1 MLERPNHT
9 PLLPTSYTTRV
20 PNRFAYAGCA
30 CRCCGLD
37 LITTFTVY
45 LDDPIDG
52 HETRGKMPAWY
63 VHYPISF
70 PSDAAS

>member
-1 MLERPNHT
+1 MQ
-9 PLLPTSYTTRV
+9 V
-20 PNRFAYAGCA
+20 VYAVVA
-30 CRCCGLD
+30 AFD

-63 VHYPISF
+63 VHHPISF